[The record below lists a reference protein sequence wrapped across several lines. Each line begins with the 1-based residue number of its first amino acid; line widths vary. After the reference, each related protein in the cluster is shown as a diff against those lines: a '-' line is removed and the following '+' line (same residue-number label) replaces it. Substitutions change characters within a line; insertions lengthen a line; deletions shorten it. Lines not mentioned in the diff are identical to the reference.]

1 MRIFGFL
8 IIVVSLLIVVLSAFF
23 GLPLPIALKGLLD
36 SGSLICVMGLVLGG
50 CLIAYGSDTYKG
62 CGAILKSTPSRE
74 EAEIAVS
81 VHKLAVRISI
91 GASFIGVMFG
101 VIAMLGAMG
110 AGSGGISVRWHS
122 SFVDYD
128 SIRGGIRLLFV
139 SALAILLPT
148 PVGQGLLTFGGAGDV
163 QDRQGQKGLE
173 GQHTE
178 SISHKHGSQS
188 LQNRARPHLG

>member
-8 IIVVSLLIVVLSAFF
+8 IIAVSLFFTIMFAFF
-23 GLPLPIALKGLLD
+23 GLPSPSAAKGLID
-36 SGSLICVMGLVLGG
+36 VASLICVLGLVLGG

-62 CGAILKSTPSRE
+62 CGATFKSTLSRE

-110 AGSGGISVRWHS
+110 GGSSDSWDLGAFTHGI
-122 SFVDYD
+122 
-128 SIRGGIRLLFV
+128 
-139 SALAILLPT
+139 ALALISTLYGLVYAFCFFLPL
-148 PVGQGLLTFGGAGDV
+148 QYYF
-163 QDRQGQKGLE
+163 
-173 GQHTE
+173 QHQLDKD
-178 SISHKHGSQS
+178 S
-188 LQNRARPHLG
+188 